1 MITKLE
7 AIKLYHSIKIQL
19 GKQPNSQ
26 EYFMESGLNMQI
38 LIKIYGSS
46 SFSKLQLEC
55 SDEPSK
61 WGKDRTSIDEIMMQ
75 YGDLA
80 MELNSLPK
88 QADWI
93 HKKCR
98 PMPANISK
106 PPHNIPWPHMPIH
119 FKAWAMPS
127 EKYVPVLSWIPD
139 TEHTQIKNNIN
150 TKLEKLLTDIREWS
164 PDRRRNVEETYK
176 VELRNQLRTLKYE
189 LTEERGDSNV
199 DLVVNNTFAIE
210 TKKEP
215 ALADYD
221 RMFGQIARHLEQYS
235 TVIAVIFDVPRQDQF
250 VTFQTLVDK
259 HFNPVETKVL
269 VIKKY
274 HPLSLAAPSA

>member
-7 AIKLYHSIKIQL
+7 AIKLYYSIKKQL
-19 GKQPNSQ
+19 GKQPTYP
-26 EYFMESGLNMQI
+26 EYIKLSGITKRTLDK
-38 LIKIYGSS
+38 LYGSS
-46 SFSKLQLEC
+46 SFSKLQQEC
-55 SDEPSK
+55 GDIPSTFLK
-61 WGKDRTSIDEIMMQ
+61 ARTTLDEIMGQ

-80 MELNSLPK
+80 LELGSLPK
-88 QADWI
+88 AADWT
-93 HKKCR
+93 HKGCR
-98 PMPANISK
+98 PSEAGLAK
-106 PPHNIPWPHMPIH
+106 PPHSISWSQMPVH
-119 FKAWAMPS
+119 FKAWANSS
-127 EKYVPVLSWIPD
+127 EKYAPVLRWIPN
-139 TEHTQIKNNIN
+139 TEPTPVKNNTN
-150 TKLEKLLTDIREWS
+150 TKLEKLLADIREWS

-235 TVIAVIFDVPRQDQF
+235 IVIAVIFDVPRQDQF
-250 VTFQTLVDK
+250 VTFQALADK
-259 HFNPVETKVL
+259 HFNPVGTKVL
-269 VIKKY
+269 IIKK
-274 HPLSLAAPSA
+274 